1 LGLAVQTNGTV
12 TDTVDRA
19 EAVVDKILDAA
30 IDDVFGYQL
39 LSNFKLSKTMPID
52 SGYSTSTSNTMVEM
66 SVILPPNLLGLINKE
81 VETERL
87 QNLYIV
93 LVGSFNVNNQ
103 AINIFKS
110 FEVDYT
116 NVRKT
121 ITLR

>member
-1 LGLAVQTNGTV
+1 
-12 TDTVDRA
+12 
-19 EAVVDKILDAA
+19 
-30 IDDVFGYQL
+30 
-39 LSNFKLSKTMPID
+39 
-52 SGYSTSTSNTMVEM
+52 
-66 SVILPPNLLGLINKE
+66 VILPPNLLGLINKE